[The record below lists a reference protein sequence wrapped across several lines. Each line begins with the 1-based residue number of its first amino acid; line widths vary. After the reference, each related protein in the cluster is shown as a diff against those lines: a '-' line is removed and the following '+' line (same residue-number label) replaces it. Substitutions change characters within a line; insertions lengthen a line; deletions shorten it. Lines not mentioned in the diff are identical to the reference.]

1 MAAHFYDYVVTL
13 SYEYYSMQKIWDSV
27 NTYLIALAKKCTALA
42 NYALWLCLRNTLPCE
57 GLDKLFQNIA
67 KKI

>member
-42 NYALWLCLRNTLPCE
+42 SYAL
-57 GLDKLFQNIA
+57 
-67 KKI
+67 